1 MTSAQFALE
10 WHGRPFSLHVHEDC
24 PSEISY
30 PVGPLALLPTST
42 TRVMDSALALVLQKY
57 QAQTVENA
65 RGQNQEADSAEI
77 AAPARDSDSDSDSI
91 LELLESL
98 EDDDDVSAR
107 YREQRLA
114 QLKKEMHRVDNAA
127 AEHGDSLGA
136 VHFVDNEK
144 EAMDIVAKS
153 EASLLHLYQ
162 PTFAK
167 CRLMNE
173 MLEQIS
179 ERHLAVTVVAI
190 TAESAPFL
198 VSKLQVKVLP
208 LVVAYKEGK
217 EAGRVLGFEGLGP
230 ESKPLYQLLER
241 RLHALGVLGR

>member
-1 MTSAQFALE
+1 MAFDSRQVEL
-10 WHGRPFSLHVHEDC
+10 
-24 PSEISY
+24 
-30 PVGPLALLPTST
+30 PVYGFCLSDRRHPVRLLVLLPTPT
-42 TRVMDSALALVLQKY
+42 TRVMDSALELVLQKY
-57 QAQTVENA
+57 QAQTVDNA
-65 RGQNQEADSAEI
+65 RAQIQEPNADANASH
-77 AAPARDSDSDSDSI
+77 ARDSDSDSESI

-98 EDDDDVSAR
+98 ENDDDVSAR

-127 AEHGDSLGA
+127 AEYGDSLGA
-136 VHFVDNEK
+136 VHFVDTEK

-153 EASLLHLYQ
+153 DAALLHLYQ
-162 PTFAK
+162 PTFSK

-173 MLEQIS
+173 MLEQIA
-179 ERHLAVTVVAI
+179 ERHLAVTAVAI
-190 TAESAPFL
+190 TAETAPFL

-217 EAGRVLGFEGLGP
+217 EVGRVLGFEGLGS

-241 RLHALGVLGR
+241 RLHSVGVLSR